1 MVESIAAFIGEQA
14 DWVLAITGLGAWMEQ
29 FPLNQRMAI
38 QFGALLLVYWFARF
52 PILRH
57 NFRARRAN
65 KKSIENIQLS
75 KVVGVELK
83 LNLAVNV
90 AGVQVVGRAD
100 EVRQLNTGVLIVG
113 DIKTRNNWTVLPD
126 DIHALS
132 IYRYLLKHG
141 RRGSSVSGKGYIR
154 FVNPDTGAEAF
165 REVSLYNDAWVEDK
179 IKLYAAVMNG
189 TRVLHQMA
197 NVSQCGK
204 CEFVSACYGV
214 RDEDD
219 GDDGRFEPLLC
230 DDGFSDSAPGW
241 SVGRIGI

>member
-1 MVESIAAFIGEQA
+1 MVESIVSFIGERA

-29 FPLNQRMAI
+29 LPLNERMAF
-38 QFGALLLVYWFARF
+38 QFGSLLIVYALARAPFLLHSYRSY
-52 PILRH
+52 
-57 NFRARRAN
+57 RATKVR
-65 KKSIENIQLS
+65 IENIQSS
-75 KVVGVELK
+75 KVVGVEM
-83 LNLAVNV
+83 NLAVSV
-90 AGVQVVGRAD
+90 TGVELVGRAD
-100 EVRQLNTGVLIVG
+100 EVRQFKSGVLIVG
-113 DIKTRNNWTVLPD
+113 DIKTRNNWTVLPED
-126 DIHALS
+126 VHALS

-214 RDEDD
+214 RDDDD
-219 GDDGRFEPLLC
+219 GDDGRVEPLLC